1 MRTFPRRGNK
11 VRRPRQRR
19 GRRRERS
26 DRAHP
31 PLSTRFT
38 IREMNGWRMSR
49 LASRRLREPLNP
61 IIKFK
66 LNHSTAV
73 SMVYYLPLSDT
84 TGQEFDPHVKGFDS
98 NRVKTEFGDS
108 IPNINGNGFP
118 LKRGSS
124 SVGRAS
130 AFQAEGRGFDPRF
143 PLHCDKRYC

>member
-1 MRTFPRRGNK
+1 M
-11 VRRPRQRR
+11 
-19 GRRRERS
+19 
-26 DRAHP
+26 
-31 PLSTRFT
+31 
-38 IREMNGWRMSR
+38 
-49 LASRRLREPLNP
+49 REPLNQ

-66 LNHSTAV
+66 LDHSTAL

-84 TGQEFDPHVKGFDS
+84 TGQQFDPHVKGFDS
-98 NRVKTEFGDS
+98 NKVKIKFRDS
-108 IPNINGNGFP
+108 IPNINGHGFP

>member
-1 MRTFPRRGNK
+1 
-11 VRRPRQRR
+11 
-19 GRRRERS
+19 
-26 DRAHP
+26 
-31 PLSTRFT
+31 
-38 IREMNGWRMSR
+38 MNGWRVSR
-49 LASRRLREPLNP
+49 LASSRLYGALKL

-73 SMVYYLPLSDT
+73 SRVHYHLRLSDT
-84 TGQEFDPHVKGFDS
+84 PDQEFDLYVKGFDS
-98 NRVKTEFGDS
+98 NTVKTEFGDS
-108 IPNINGNGFP
+108 IPNINEGSFP

>member
-1 MRTFPRRGNK
+1 MGWRMRTFPRREEGNG

-31 PLSTRFT
+31 PLSTRLV
-38 IREMNGWRMSR
+38 NSQ
-49 LASRRLREPLNP
+49 LRGPLNP

-73 SMVYYLPLSDT
+73 SRVYYHLPLSDT
-84 TGQEFDPHVKGFDS
+84 TGQEFDLHVKGFDS
-98 NRVKTEFGDS
+98 TKGKTEFGDW
-108 IPNINGNGFP
+108 ILNINGNGFP

-130 AFQAEGRGFDPRF
+130 AFQAEGRGFEARL
-143 PLHCDKRYC
+143 PLHFLL